1 VVASDALALALP
13 ALVSFYLFGC
23 GAGKTTL
30 GNNTMSKPTPI
41 IAVTSSPGGARI
53 FIDGKDSGAYSSV
66 SGNAPTNVSIEHVTP
81 EGSVHLVTLK
91 LEGYYDWNMF
101 VMLMPDSI
109 VRVDA
114 KLVSSSQA
122 QTTGKLI
129 ITSEPEGAEVFL
141 DGNPTNMKTPAELS
155 GLSPTRHAI
164 KLRLRDMELFDFVD
178 MKPDGA
184 VELHAVFDEPTK
196 GSISGVVYNVN
207 GDTMLDADVKL
218 MLGEQVVATS
228 RTTLFG
234 TFLFRNIAPGRYTIR
249 ATAETPSGTLFGER
263 SNIIVVSGRRTFN
276 ADVTVFP
283 EGIVGGIQGRVTNK
297 AGKPIEG
304 AHVFTLIGLLSAS
317 SDVTD
322 SSGRYRLTNVPE
334 GSWIVEALALGYLR
348 SRQQV
353 YVEKGKTAQLDFV
366 LEEAQ
371 KVLAP
376 LPKPEPPSGTMLT
389 YPATVSRGLNDGSKN
404 AFISFLRL
412 HRLDNLIKVLT
423 APRPR
428 SKHKRMPASGFFIEA
443 DLWWKIISREDV
455 LGYVVYRSF
464 AESGGFKRVT
474 TIYGTALPMFVDL
487 SDEHTPLKPVR
498 YAIALLSAL
507 NNESDMSDPIRLEPI
522 GEARLKSPPNQAII
536 KVSEGERISFEWHPV
551 DGATAYWVQLF
562 SEFPTGAVDPQWET
576 TSPLKVTNVAYDG
589 PQLLRGKT
597 YYWMVIASNSD
608 EPKKATAFSYSE
620 LRQFI
625 VQ

>member
-1 VVASDALALALP
+1 VATSNVI
-13 ALVSFYLFGC
+13 ALVLSTLVFLYGC
-23 GAGKTTL
+23 GGGKTTL
-30 GNNTMSKPTPI
+30 GNNTITKPTPT
-41 IAVTSSPGGARI
+41 IAVTSSPPGAKI
-53 FIDGKDSGAYSSV
+53 FIDGKDSGAYSAATG
-66 SGNAPTNVSIEHVTP
+66 SGPTKVAIENVPT
-81 EGSVHLVTLK
+81 EGSVHLITLK
-91 LEGYYDWNMF
+91 LEGYHDWNMF

-114 KLVSSSQA
+114 RLTSCLQA

-141 DGNPTNMKTPAELS
+141 DGKPTGMRTPAELT

-164 KLRLRDMELFDFVD
+164 KLQHGTLELFDFVD
-178 MKPDGA
+178 VKPDGV

-218 MLGEQVVATS
+218 MLGEQVVATA

-234 TFLFRNIAPGRYTIR
+234 TFLFRNIAPGKYTIR
-249 ATAETPSGTLFGER
+249 ATAETSSGTFVGER
-263 SNIIVVSGRRTFN
+263 SNIVVVSGRRTFN

-283 EGIVGGIQGRVTNK
+283 EGIVGSIQGKVTNR
-297 AGKPIEG
+297 AGVPIEG
-304 AHVFTLIGLLSAS
+304 AHVFTLVGLLSAS

-322 SSGRYRLTNVPE
+322 SSGRYRLTNVLE
-334 GSWIVEALALGYLR
+334 GSRIVEALAPGYLC
-348 SRQQV
+348 SRREV
-353 YVEKGKTAQLDFV
+353 YVEKGKTVQLDFI
-366 LEEAQ
+366 LEEAS
-371 KVLAP
+371 KELAP

-389 YPATVSRGLNDGSKN
+389 YPATVSRGLNDGSRN

-412 HRLDNLIKVLT
+412 HRLGELIKVLT
-423 APRPR
+423 ASRQQG
-428 SKHKRMPASGFFIEA
+428 KHTRMPRKGFIIEA
-443 DLWWKIISREDV
+443 DLWWKPVSREDV
-455 LGYVVYRSF
+455 IGYVVYRSF
-464 AESGGFKRVT
+464 AEVGGFKRIA
-474 TIYGTALPMFVDL
+474 TIYGVALPILVDV
-487 SDEHTPLKPVR
+487 SDEHTPSKPVR
-498 YAIALLSAL
+498 YAITLLSTL
-507 NNESDMSDPIRLEPI
+507 NSESDMSDPVSLEPI

-536 KVSEGERISFEWHPV
+536 KVSEGEQISFEWHPV

-576 TSPLKVTNVAYDG
+576 VIPLKGTKITYDG

-608 EPKKATAFSYSE
+608 IPKVATAFSYSE
-620 LRQFI
+620 LRQFV